1 MKSSGTTVKRR
12 RTNGSEPVRTMATL
26 SLRLWTTTI
35 TAFLLCCMLS
45 SAHRFKAC
53 DKNAARQILAH
64 CFRWRRDVA
73 IPKSQ
78 ISQANQKD
86 HHESIFSYSTQ
97 RTDKKLK
104 TYDFSDILPLVTKR
118 KMSALNMIAHVCCK
132 MGCLIS
138 DICP

>member
-12 RTNGSEPVRTMATL
+12 TNGSEPVSTMAML
-26 SLRLWTTTI
+26 SLRLWTATI

-45 SAHRFKAC
+45 SAHRYKAC
-53 DKNAARQILAH
+53 DKNAARLILAH
-64 CFRWRRDVA
+64 CFRWRRDVT
-73 IPKSQ
+73 IPKGH

-86 HHESIFSYSTQ
+86 HHELVFSSSTQ
-97 RTDKKLK
+97 RTDKKME